1 MVKVMATGT
10 FDLLHLGH
18 IFYLKEAKKLGDKLV
33 VVVAT
38 DSTVKRL
45 KHEPVNPEE
54 IRLKLIKELKI
65 VDEAYLGH
73 EDDIYEIVE
82 EIKPDIIALGFD
94 QLHDTKKIENELK
107 KRKINAK
114 IVRLNK
120 YDGGS
125 DLEGTRKIISKIIS
139 AYEFQKNIERIERDE
154 ENRYC

>member
-1 MVKVMATGT
+1 MATGT

-18 IFYLKEAKKLGDKLV
+18 IYFLKEAKKLGDKLV

-38 DSTVKRL
+38 DKTVRRL

-54 IRLKLIKELKI
+54 IRLNLIKELKV

-94 QLHDTKKIENELK
+94 QLHDENNIVSQLK
-107 KRKINAK
+107 KRKLNAK
-114 IVRLNK
+114 VVRLSEFI
-120 YDGGS
+120 GGS
-125 DLEGTRKIISKIIS
+125 DLEGTRRIISKIIS
-139 AYEFQKNIERIERDE
+139 AYEFQKSMEKIEEK
-154 ENRYC
+154 